1 MIRST
6 ESGAAEI
13 NFFGFS
19 NPFPILPE
27 TKAPKPGGED
37 FRNTPERKKRNQED
51 ASGSSKK

>member
-1 MIRST
+1 MIRSA

-27 TKAPKPGGED
+27 TKAPNSPGC
-37 FRNTPERKKRNQED
+37 K
-51 ASGSSKK
+51 